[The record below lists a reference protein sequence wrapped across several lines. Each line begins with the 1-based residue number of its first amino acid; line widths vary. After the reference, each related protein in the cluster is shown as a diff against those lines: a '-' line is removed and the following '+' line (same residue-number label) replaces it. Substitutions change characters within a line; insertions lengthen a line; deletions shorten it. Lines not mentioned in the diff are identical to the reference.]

1 MQLKL
6 ENECLTRLFE
16 HQMKQFYSHNFNF
29 RLLYKMERNKKKDY
43 DREKKS
49 SYIPKQITDQLKS
62 KSKKMQLDI
71 G

>member
-1 MQLKL
+1 
-6 ENECLTRLFE
+6 
-16 HQMKQFYSHNFNF
+16 MKTSATSHNFNF